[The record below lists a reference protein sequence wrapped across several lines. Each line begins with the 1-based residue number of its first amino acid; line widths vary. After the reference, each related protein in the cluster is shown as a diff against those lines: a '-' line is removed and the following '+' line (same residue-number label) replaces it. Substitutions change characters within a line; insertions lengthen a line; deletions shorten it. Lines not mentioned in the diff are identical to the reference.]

1 MLSQN
6 YFAIATSS
14 KLITGIVT
22 EPHKRPEGIMYIY
35 ILLKDIYVTANVK
48 NLVVCIFSG
57 YYA

>member
-14 KLITGIVT
+14 KLITDIVT
-22 EPHKRPEGIMYIY
+22 VPHKRPEGMMYIY

-48 NLVVCIFSG
+48 NWVICIFSA

>member
-14 KLITGIVT
+14 KLITDIVT
-22 EPHKRPEGIMYIY
+22 EPHKRPEGMMYIY

-48 NLVVCIFSG
+48 N
-57 YYA
+57 